1 MAKISKSI
9 FSLTH
14 ILPQRLKVYFVSLF
28 SCFSCF
34 SCFLCFFVCFV
45 FCFFCFL
52 FSASCSFFVP
62 LAFRVV
68 GALGVC
74 AWRPK

>member
-28 SCFSCF
+28 SCFFC
-34 SCFLCFFVCFV
+34 V
-45 FCFFCFL
+45 FCVLFFL